1 MGDLE
6 QLIQEEV
13 EIEHQLTTLEHKSQV
28 LEIQL
33 REQVQLKLE
42 VTSQAEG
49 ESQPELLSLIE
60 QQEQQ
65 IQKQI
70 DDAVVSIDKLH
81 QRKEQIAHQ
90 KQSLKEE
97 LQPCKY
103 TPTAQHPV
111 CYDDHTL
118 LSNSNSY

>member
-6 QLIQEEV
+6 QLIQEEI

-49 ESQPELLSLIE
+49 KSQPELLSLIE

-70 DDAVVSIDKLH
+70 ND
-81 QRKEQIAHQ
+81 
-90 KQSLKEE
+90 
-97 LQPCKY
+97 
-103 TPTAQHPV
+103 
-111 CYDDHTL
+111 
-118 LSNSNSY
+118 